1 MMMLDMARLL
11 GSPDGIRLVATLR
24 RLVRSQGLPVDQVV
38 RNSVEH
44 IERLEKLAQLNGK
57 TVKQV
62 ADEAMALYEAKEGG
76 AA

>member
-1 MMMLDMARLL
+1 
-11 GSPDGIRLVATLR
+11 
-24 RLVRSQGLPVDQVV
+24 DQVV

-44 IERLEKLAQLNGK
+44 IERLEKLAQLSGK

>member
-1 MMMLDMARLL
+1 MTMFEMARVL
-11 GSPDGIRLVATLR
+11 GSPDGIRLVNTLR

-44 IERLEKLAQLNGK
+44 IERLENLAQLSGK

>member
-1 MMMLDMARLL
+1 MMMLEMARVL

>member
-1 MMMLDMARLL
+1 MMMLDMARVL

-44 IERLEKLAQLNGK
+44 IERLEKLAQLSGK